1 MFDLFEISF
10 ASEQVHLRE
19 EGGMASKIL
28 DRSWKRSFL
37 TVIIEGWV
45 AAEICLVQSR
55 RDEAGSQL
63 IRQTQDVVLALEL
76 MHLVLVKS
84 YGKPALLLYRI
95 TKRTTRRLR
104 LEKQASRFENF
115 PVEVGLPLSQRIIP
129 LLHSFEHRSLL
140 SRCPVST

>member
-55 RDEAGSQL
+55 RDAASHL
-63 IRQTQDVVLALEL
+63 LRQTQDVVLALEL
-76 MHLVLVKS
+76 IHLLRVKS
-84 YGKPALLLYRI
+84 YGKPALLLFRLSE
-95 TKRTTRRLR
+95 RTTSRLR

-140 SRCPVST
+140 SRWRRST

>member
-55 RDEAGSQL
+55 RDAASHL
-63 IRQTQDVVLALEL
+63 LRQTQDVVLALEL

-84 YGKPALLLYRI
+84 YEKPALLLYRI

-140 SRCPVST
+140 SRWRRST